1 MLASARS
8 GASSRGFIVKKSV
21 VAVLL
26 LLAVVV
32 LVSPAIVGRLAENS
46 MGENLNWAANES
58 GEVKVTS
65 EKFARGWFSSEGQHR
80 VELRDGEL
88 LTAIQAMSGPVD
100 AADLPVLVISTHIDH
115 GLIPV
120 TSMSRDKGSL
130 APGLGS
136 AVSTLQVEL
145 PDGEA
150 IGVPGTIYSKL
161 SLGGNLHSNYV
172 LEAGEHAEDGMTA
185 TWGPTE
191 INVTT
196 DPVSGEASFNGTV
209 GSLSVVDENQT
220 VSLRALTFEG
230 QQAPTTF
237 GISVG
242 DVDFA
247 LDDLVVAVDGNTVS
261 GIKTLAVK
269 ASTDIDGDDLNANAT
284 MNMVL
289 QDLPQIGE
297 VSLDMI
303 FGLEG
308 ADAAAMGRMQQ
319 ALETVGATGDPMAM
333 YSTIEGDIKT
343 LFASGFDMNFDQ
355 LDVTLPQG
363 TISSKM
369 LFSFEEKNA
378 ATFDWSSLLLG
389 TEASIDLSIPVP
401 VVEMIVQANPDAAM
415 VIGAG
420 YLVLRGDAYEMRA
433 ELKKGLLTVNG
444 APIPIPLGAV
454 R

>member
-1 MLASARS
+1 M
-8 GASSRGFIVKKSV
+8 KKGV
-21 VAVLL
+21 VAVLV

-32 LVSPAIVGRLAENS
+32 LVSPAIVGRMAENS

-80 VELRDGEL
+80 IELRDGEL

-136 AVSTLQVEL
+136 AISTLQVEL
-145 PDGEA
+145 PGGEA
-150 IGVPGTIYSKL
+150 IDVPGTIYSKL

-185 TWGPTE
+185 TWGPTD

-196 DPVSGEASFNGTV
+196 NPVSGEAAFNGTV
-209 GSLSVVDENQT
+209 GSLSVVDENQA

-230 QQAPTTF
+230 QRAPTIF
-237 GISVG
+237 DISVG

-261 GIKTLAVK
+261 GIKSLAVK
-269 ASTDIDGDDLNANAT
+269 ASTDIDGDNLNANAT

-289 QDLPQIGE
+289 QDMPEIGE
-297 VSLDMI
+297 LSLDMI

-308 ADAAAMGRMQQ
+308 ADAATMGRVQQ
-319 ALETVGATGDPMAM
+319 ALETVGSTGDPMAM
-333 YSTIEGDIKT
+333 YATIEGDIKT
-343 LFASGFDMNFDQ
+343 LFASGFDMNFEQ
-355 LDVTLPQG
+355 LNVTLPQG

-369 LFSFEEKNA
+369 LFSFEEKDV

-389 TEASIDLSIPVP
+389 TEASIDLSIPEP
-401 VVEMIVQANPDAAM
+401 VVQMIVQANPDAAM

-420 YLVLRGDAYEMRA
+420 YLVLRGDAYEMKA

>member
-1 MLASARS
+1 M
-8 GASSRGFIVKKSV
+8 
-21 VAVLL
+21 VLI
-26 LLAVVV
+26 
-32 LVSPAIVGRLAENS
+32 SPAIVGRLAENS
-46 MGENLNWAANES
+46 IGENLNWAASES
-58 GEVKVTS
+58 GEVTVTS
-65 EKFARGWFSSEGQHR
+65 EKFTRGWFSSEGQHR
-80 VELRDGEL
+80 VELRDGDL

-100 AADLPVLVISTHIDH
+100 AADLPVLVINTHIDH
-115 GLIPV
+115 GLIPL
-120 TSMSRDKGSL
+120 TSMSRDNGSL

-145 PDGEA
+145 PGGEA
-150 IGVPGTIYSKL
+150 IDVPGTIYSKL

-172 LEAGEHAEDGMTA
+172 LEAGEHAEGGMTA
-185 TWGPTE
+185 TWGPTD

-196 DPVSGEASFNGTV
+196 DPVSGEAAFNGTV
-209 GSLSVVDENQT
+209 GSLSVVDENQA

-237 GISVG
+237 GVAVG
-242 DVDFA
+242 NVDIA
-247 LDDLVVAVDGNTVS
+247 LDDLVVAIDGNTVS
-261 GIKTLAVK
+261 GIRTLAVK
-269 ASTDIDGDDLNANAT
+269 ARTDLDNDELNASAT
-284 MNMVL
+284 MNMAL

-308 ADAAAMGRMQQ
+308 ADAATMGRLQR
-319 ALETVGATGDPMAM
+319 ALETVGSTGDPMAM
-333 YSTIEGDIKT
+333 YATIEGDIKA

-369 LFSFEEKNA
+369 LFSFEEKDA

-389 TEASIDLSIPVP
+389 TAASIDLSIPEA
-401 VVEMIVQANPDAAM
+401 VVEMIVQANPNASVA
-415 VIGAG
+415 IGAG
-420 YLVLRGDAYEMRA
+420 YLVLRGDAYEMKA

>member
-1 MLASARS
+1 
-8 GASSRGFIVKKSV
+8 
-21 VAVLL
+21 
-26 LLAVVV
+26 
-32 LVSPAIVGRLAENS
+32 
-46 MGENLNWAANES
+46 
-58 GEVKVTS
+58 
-65 EKFARGWFSSEGQHR
+65 
-80 VELRDGEL
+80 
-88 LTAIQAMSGPVD
+88 
-100 AADLPVLVISTHIDH
+100 
-115 GLIPV
+115 
-120 TSMSRDKGSL
+120 MSRDQGSL

-145 PDGEA
+145 PGGEA
-150 IGVPGTIYSKL
+150 IDVPGTIYSKL

-185 TWGPTE
+185 TWGPTD

-196 DPVSGEASFNGTV
+196 DPVSGHAAFNGTV
-209 GSLSVVDENQT
+209 GSLSIVDENQA
-220 VSLRALTFEG
+220 VSLRSLTFEG
-230 QQAPTTF
+230 QQAPTSF

-242 DVDFA
+242 DVDFS
-247 LDDLVVAVDGNTVS
+247 LDDLVVAVAGNTVS
-261 GIKTLAVK
+261 GIKALVVK
-269 ASTDIDGDDLNANAT
+269 ASTDIDGDDINANAT
-284 MNMVL
+284 MNMAL
-289 QDLPQIGE
+289 QDLPGVGE

-343 LFASGFDMNFDQ
+343 LFASGFDMNFEQ

-363 TISSKM
+363 KISSKM
-369 LFSFEEKNA
+369 LFSFEEKDA

-401 VVEMIVQANPDAAM
+401 VVEMIVQANPEAAL
-415 VIGAG
+415 VIGGG
-420 YLVLRGDAYEMRA
+420 YLVLRGEAYEMKA
-433 ELKKGLLTVNG
+433 QLKKGLLTVNG

>member
-1 MLASARS
+1 
-8 GASSRGFIVKKSV
+8 VKKSV
-21 VAVLL
+21 VAVLV

-58 GEVKVTS
+58 GEGKVTS

-115 GLIPV
+115 GLIPL
-120 TSMSRDKGSL
+120 TSMSRDRGSL

-145 PDGEA
+145 PGGEA
-150 IGVPGTIYSKL
+150 IDVPGTIYSKL

-185 TWGPTE
+185 TWGPTD

-196 DPVSGEASFNGTV
+196 DPVSGEAEFDGTV
-209 GSLSVVDENQT
+209 GSLSVVDDNQA
-220 VSLRALTFEG
+220 VSLRALKFKG
-230 QQAPTTF
+230 QQAPTAF

-242 DVDFA
+242 DVDFT
-247 LDDLVVAVDGNTVS
+247 LDDLVVAVDGNTTS

-284 MNMVL
+284 MKMIL
-289 QDLPQIGE
+289 QDLPQIGA

-308 ADAAAMGRMQQ
+308 ADAAAMGRVQQ

-343 LFASGFDMNFDQ
+343 LFATGFDMNFDQ

-363 TISSKM
+363 TISSRM
-369 LFSFEEKNA
+369 LFSFEEKDA

-389 TEASIDLSIPVP
+389 TEASIDLSMPEP

-415 VIGAG
+415 AIGAG
-420 YLVLRGDAYEMRA
+420 YLVLRGDAYEMKA

>member
-1 MLASARS
+1 M
-8 GASSRGFIVKKSV
+8 KKSV
-21 VAVLL
+21 VAVLI

-161 SLGGNLHSNYV
+161 SLGGNLRSNYV

-185 TWGPTE
+185 TWGPTD

-196 DPVSGEASFNGTV
+196 DPVSGEAAFNGTV
-209 GSLSVVDENQT
+209 GSLSVVDENQA
-220 VSLRALTFEG
+220 VSLRALAFEG

-242 DVDFA
+242 DVDFT
-247 LDDLVVAVDGNTVS
+247 LDDLVVAVDGSTVS
-261 GIKTLAVK
+261 AIKTLAVK

-284 MNMVL
+284 MNMML
-289 QDLPQIGE
+289 QDLPEIGE
-297 VSLDMI
+297 LSLDMI

-308 ADAAAMGRMQQ
+308 ADAATMGRVQQ
-319 ALETVGATGDPMAM
+319 ALETVGSTGDPMAM

-343 LFASGFDMNFDQ
+343 LFASGFDMNFEQ

-369 LFSFEEKNA
+369 LFSFEEKDA

-389 TEASIDLSIPVP
+389 TEASIDLSIPEP
-401 VVEMIVQANPDAAM
+401 VVEMIVQANPDVAM

-420 YLVLRGDAYEMRA
+420 YLVLRGDAYEMKA

>member
-1 MLASARS
+1 MNK
-8 GASSRGFIVKKSV
+8 GV
-21 VAVLL
+21 VAVLV

-32 LVSPAIVGRLAENS
+32 LISPAIVGRLAENS
-46 MGENLNWAANES
+46 IGENLNWAASES
-58 GEVKVTS
+58 GEVTVTS
-65 EKFARGWFSSEGQHR
+65 EKFTRGWFSSEGQHR
-80 VELRDGEL
+80 VELRDGDL

-100 AADLPVLVISTHIDH
+100 AADLPVLVINTHIDH
-115 GLIPV
+115 GLIPL
-120 TSMSRDKGSL
+120 TSMSRDNGSL

-145 PDGEA
+145 PGGEA
-150 IGVPGTIYSKL
+150 IDVPGTIYSKL

-172 LEAGEHAEDGMTA
+172 LEAGEHAEGGMTA
-185 TWGPTE
+185 TWGPTD

-196 DPVSGEASFNGTV
+196 DPVSGEAAFNGTV
-209 GSLSVVDENQT
+209 GSLSVVDENQA

-237 GISVG
+237 GVAVG

-247 LDDLVVAVDGNTVS
+247 LDDLVIAIDGNTVS
-261 GIKTLAVK
+261 GIRTLAVK
-269 ASTDIDGDDLNANAT
+269 ARTDLDNDELNASAT
-284 MNMVL
+284 MNMAL

-308 ADAAAMGRMQQ
+308 ADAATMGRLQR
-319 ALETVGATGDPMAM
+319 ALETVGSTGDPMAM
-333 YSTIEGDIKT
+333 YATIEGDIKA

-369 LFSFEEKNA
+369 LFSFEEKDA

-389 TEASIDLSIPVP
+389 TAASIDLSIPEA
-401 VVEMIVQANPDAAM
+401 VVEMIVQANPNASVA
-415 VIGAG
+415 IGAG
-420 YLVLRGDAYEMRA
+420 YLVLRGDTYEMKA

>member
-1 MLASARS
+1 M
-8 GASSRGFIVKKSV
+8 KKSV
-21 VAVLL
+21 VAVLI

-145 PDGEA
+145 PDGAA

-185 TWGPTE
+185 TWGPTD

-196 DPVSGEASFNGTV
+196 DPVSGEAAFNGTV
-209 GSLSVVDENQT
+209 GSLSVVDENQA
-220 VSLRALTFEG
+220 VSLRALAFEG

-242 DVDFA
+242 DVDFT
-247 LDDLVVAVDGNTVS
+247 LDDLVVAVDGSTVS
-261 GIKTLAVK
+261 AIKTLAVK
-269 ASTDIDGDDLNANAT
+269 ASTDIDGDDLNANAP
-284 MNMVL
+284 MNMML
-289 QDLPQIGE
+289 QDLPEIGE
-297 VSLDMI
+297 LSLDMI

-308 ADAAAMGRMQQ
+308 ADAATMGRVQQ
-319 ALETVGATGDPMAM
+319 ALETVGSTGDPMAM

-343 LFASGFDMNFDQ
+343 LFASGFDMNFEQ

-369 LFSFEEKNA
+369 LFSFEEKDA
-378 ATFDWSSLLLG
+378 ATFDWPSLLLG
-389 TEASIDLSIPVP
+389 TEASIDLSIPEP
-401 VVEMIVQANPDAAM
+401 VVEMIVQANPDVAM

-420 YLVLRGDAYEMRA
+420 YLVLRGDAYEMKA

>member
-1 MLASARS
+1 M
-8 GASSRGFIVKKSV
+8 KKSV
-21 VAVLL
+21 VAVLV

-58 GEVKVTS
+58 GELKVTS

-88 LTAIQAMSGPVD
+88 LSAIQALSGPVD

-120 TSMSRDKGSL
+120 TSMSRDQGSL

-145 PDGEA
+145 PGGEA
-150 IGVPGTIYSKL
+150 IDVPGTIYSKL

-185 TWGPTE
+185 TWGPTD

-196 DPVSGEASFNGTV
+196 DPVSGHAAFNGTV
-209 GSLSVVDENQT
+209 GSLSIVDENQA
-220 VSLRALTFEG
+220 VSLRSLTFEG
-230 QQAPTTF
+230 QQAPTSF

-242 DVDFA
+242 AVDFS
-247 LDDLVVAVDGNTVS
+247 LDDLIVAVAGNTVS
-261 GIKTLAVK
+261 GIKALAVK
-269 ASTDIDGDDLNANAT
+269 ASSDIDGDDINANAT
-284 MNMVL
+284 MNMAL
-289 QDLPQIGE
+289 QDLPGIGE

-343 LFASGFDMNFDQ
+343 LFASGFDMNFEQ

-363 TISSKM
+363 KISSKM
-369 LFSFEEKNA
+369 LFSFEEKDA

-389 TEASIDLSIPVP
+389 TEAAIDLSIPVP
-401 VVEMIVQANPDAAM
+401 VVEMIVQANPEAAL
-415 VIGAG
+415 VIGGG
-420 YLVLRGDAYEMRA
+420 YLVLRGEAYEMKA
-433 ELKKGLLTVNG
+433 QLKKGLLTVNG

>member
-1 MLASARS
+1 M
-8 GASSRGFIVKKSV
+8 KKSV
-21 VAVLL
+21 VAVLV

-32 LVSPAIVGRLAENS
+32 LVSPAIVGRMAENS

-80 VELRDGEL
+80 IELRDGEL

-136 AVSTLQVEL
+136 AISTLQVEL
-145 PDGEA
+145 PGGEA
-150 IGVPGTIYSKL
+150 IDVPGTIYSKL

-172 LEAGEHAEDGMTA
+172 LEAGEHAEDGMSA
-185 TWGPTE
+185 TWGPTD

-196 DPVSGEASFNGTV
+196 NPVSGEAAFNGTV
-209 GSLSVVDENQT
+209 GSLSVVDENQA
-220 VSLRALTFEG
+220 VSLRTLTFEG
-230 QQAPTTF
+230 QQTPTAF

-247 LDDLVVAVDGNTVS
+247 LDDLVVASDGNTVS

-269 ASTDIDGDDLNANAT
+269 ASSNIDGDDLNANAT

-289 QDLPQIGE
+289 QDMPQIGAL
-297 VSLDMI
+297 SLDMI

-308 ADAAAMGRMQQ
+308 ADAATMGRVQQ
-319 ALETVGATGDPMAM
+319 ALETVGSTGDPMAM

-343 LFASGFDMNFDQ
+343 LFASGFDMNFEQ

-363 TISSKM
+363 KITSKM

-378 ATFDWSSLLLG
+378 GTFDWSSLLLG
-389 TEASIDLSIPVP
+389 TEASIDLSIPEP
-401 VVEMIVQANPDAAM
+401 VVQMIVQANPDAAM

-420 YLVLRGDAYEMRA
+420 YLVLRGDAYEMKA

>member
-1 MLASARS
+1 M
-8 GASSRGFIVKKSV
+8 KKGV
-21 VAVLL
+21 VAVLV

-32 LVSPAIVGRLAENS
+32 LISPAIVGRLAENS
-46 MGENLNWAANES
+46 MGENLNWAASES
-58 GEVKVTS
+58 GEVTVTS
-65 EKFARGWFSSEGQHR
+65 EKFTRGWFSSEGQHR
-80 VELRDGEL
+80 VELRDGDL

-100 AADLPVLVISTHIDH
+100 AADLPVLVINTHIDH
-115 GLIPV
+115 GLIPL

-145 PDGEA
+145 PGGEA
-150 IGVPGTIYSKL
+150 IDVPGTIYSKL

-172 LEAGEHAEDGMTA
+172 LEAGEHAEGGMTA
-185 TWGPTE
+185 TWGPTD

-196 DPVSGEASFNGTV
+196 DPVSGEAAFNGTV
-209 GSLSVVDENQT
+209 GSLSVVDENQA

-237 GISVG
+237 GVAVG

-247 LDDLVVAVDGNTVS
+247 LDDLVIAIDGNTVS
-261 GIKTLAVK
+261 GIRTLAVK
-269 ASTDIDGDDLNANAT
+269 ARTDLDNDELNASAT
-284 MNMVL
+284 MNMAL

-308 ADAAAMGRMQQ
+308 ADAATMGRLQR
-319 ALETVGATGDPMAM
+319 ALETVGSTGDPMAM
-333 YSTIEGDIKT
+333 YATIEGDIKA

-369 LFSFEEKNA
+369 LFSFEEKDA

-389 TEASIDLSIPVP
+389 TAASIDLSIPEA
-401 VVEMIVQANPDAAM
+401 VVEMIVQANPNASVA
-415 VIGAG
+415 IGAG
-420 YLVLRGDAYEMRA
+420 YLVLRGDTYEMKA

>member
-1 MLASARS
+1 M
-8 GASSRGFIVKKSV
+8 KKSV
-21 VAVLL
+21 VAVLI

-185 TWGPTE
+185 TWGPTD

-196 DPVSGEASFNGTV
+196 DPVSGEAAFNGTV
-209 GSLSVVDENQT
+209 GSLSVVDENQA
-220 VSLRALTFEG
+220 VSLRALAFEG

-242 DVDFA
+242 DVDFT
-247 LDDLVVAVDGNTVS
+247 LDDLVVAVDGSTVS
-261 GIKTLAVK
+261 AIKTLAVK

-284 MNMVL
+284 MNMML
-289 QDLPQIGE
+289 QDLPEIGE
-297 VSLDMI
+297 LSLDMI

-308 ADAAAMGRMQQ
+308 ADAATMGRVQQ
-319 ALETVGATGDPMAM
+319 ALETVGSTGDPMAM

-343 LFASGFDMNFDQ
+343 LFASGFDMNFEQ

-369 LFSFEEKNA
+369 LFSFEEKDA

-389 TEASIDLSIPVP
+389 TEASIDLSIPEP
-401 VVEMIVQANPDAAM
+401 VVEMIVQANPDVAM

-420 YLVLRGDAYEMRA
+420 YLVLRGDAYEMKA